1 LDWQYA
7 QATGAIDMRGYT
19 HLIAG
24 IAAGYLLTGQPEYL
38 LASAAGALLPD
49 LDSPQSLLGS
59 KIPVISLL
67 GGGHRSWMH
76 SLAGLTVF
84 SLPAYLYNPAAGY
97 AVAAGC
103 MTHLLLDMLNPKGI
117 KLFWP
122 FGKWRHIIGIPSNS
136 TLGNM
141 FISSLIIVLLLTT

>member
-1 LDWQYA
+1 
-7 QATGAIDMRGYT
+7 MRGYT

-38 LASAAGALLPD
+38 LASAAGSLLPD
-49 LDSPQSLLGS
+49 LDNPQSLLGS

-76 SLAGLTVF
+76 SLVGLIVF

-117 KLFWP
+117 RLFWP

-141 FISSLIIVLLLTT
+141 FISSLIIILLLTV